1 MNAQKEFMEVDELPK
16 RPQLKQWAKPFLNV
30 DKDTKTPLS
39 QEEKKAQNASNSYV
53 LYTLKFIKL
62 IY

>member
-39 QEEKKAQNASNSYV
+39 QKKKKPKTPQTRMF
-53 LYTLKFIKL
+53 YTH
-62 IY
+62 